1 MNEDQVINTVS
12 RLRKQ
17 GSDDSRVEVKAN
29 VGGLGKDVWR
39 TVSAF
44 ANSTTGGQLIF
55 GLDEE
60 EGFEL
65 ATGFDPVSITD
76 ALVTGLSDEEDVAAK
91 VRPKPTYEIQTVP
104 FEHGRVVAV
113 NVEPLT
119 PINSTSAGPCYVISQ
134 GAVNGSY
141 KRVADQNQRL
151 SDQEF
156 YNIHSRW
163 GPREFDSEPIDEMT
177 IPDLDEDLVSSL
189 FQKVRSS
196 GSRALLHTENNTERL
211 VRLKVIDR
219 DDAITLAGG
228 LTLGQYPQ
236 QFLPRL
242 VIDVAVHP
250 QETKDVVG
258 QTRFLDRKVC
268 DGPVP
273 HMIQDAITRVLAN
286 LKSIRVVRG
295 TQGIDEPEVPE
306 DVLREAIT
314 NAVMHRDYSHFSRG
328 ERISVDIFPDRIEVV
343 SPGGLIGDRTKEN
356 IAEGKSITR
365 NPTLASLLR
374 MTPIPEQQAVLAE
387 SQGSGIPRMKAGM
400 SQQGL
405 PQPQFDTDL
414 ASVKVTLHRHGL
426 LDEET
431 RLWLDQLPGSVSRK
445 HRESLILALL
455 RRRGQVTVQGLRT
468 DLGYD
473 SDDIRK
479 VLGNLM
485 ADELVDGRGDGPFRV
500 SSKILDRVL
509 TSELSFEFTEAELE
523 VYGKLSDTE
532 PKTIREL
539 SDDLGRTVSSLRP
552 ILRRLVEEEKVLPT
566 APPQSRRRAY
576 LRYK

>member
-1 MNEDQVINTVS
+1 MIEDQVINTVS

-17 GSDDSRVEVKAN
+17 GSDDSRVEVKAS

-65 ATGFDPVSITD
+65 ATGFDPVGITD
-76 ALVTGLSDEEDVAAK
+76 ALVTGLSDEEDAAAK

-163 GPREFDSEPIDEMT
+163 GPREFDSEPIDGMT
-177 IPDLDEDLVSSL
+177 TLDLDEDLVSSL

-295 TQGIDEPEVPE
+295 AQGIDEPEVPE

-431 RLWLDQLPGSVSRK
+431 RSWLDQLPGSVSRK
-445 HRESLILALL
+445 HRESLLLALL
-455 RRRGQVTVQGLRT
+455 RRRGQATVQGLRT

-473 SDDIRK
+473 SDDIRT

-500 SSKILDRVL
+500 SSKILDRVV